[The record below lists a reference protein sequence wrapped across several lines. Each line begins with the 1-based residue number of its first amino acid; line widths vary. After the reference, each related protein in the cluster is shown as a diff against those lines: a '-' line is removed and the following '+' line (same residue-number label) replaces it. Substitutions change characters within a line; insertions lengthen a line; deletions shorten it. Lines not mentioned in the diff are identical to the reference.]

1 MELRPEDIGA
11 HLARGLAPLYVIWGE
26 EPLAMLEAEDA
37 IRAAALKSGH
47 ERTVFTVQGKFD
59 WSVIFGHA
67 DNFSLFAQK
76 KLVEIRIPS
85 GKPGID
91 GGAALARYADSLPSD
106 SVSIVSLPGLEWKQ
120 TKSKWFET
128 LSLRGTI
135 IQSRDVAL
143 EQMPAWIG
151 RRLAAND
158 QQASRD
164 ALEFLAARLE
174 GNLLAARQEID
185 KLSLLLPPGK
195 LSLEDV
201 EQAVTDVSRF
211 EVADIQDAML
221 AGDAGRCA
229 RILDSLKQEGEAVP
243 RIMWQVGATLRLL
256 YKLKSAMR
264 QGQPLSAAL
273 KANRIWDKR
282 QGQVTAA
289 LKRVTD
295 ARLEDALSEAARI
308 DRQAKGLEGGDPWDD
323 MLRLCL
329 NLGARIQGTGVRD
342 AEARGRAH

>member
-1 MELRPEDIGA
+1 MELRPEDLGA
-11 HLARGLAPLYVIWGE
+11 HLARGLSPLYLIWGE

-37 IRAAALKSGH
+37 IRAAALKAGH

-76 KLVEIRIPS
+76 QLVEIRIPS

-91 GGAALARYADSLPSD
+91 GSAALSRYAGSLPAD
-106 SVSIVSLPGLEWKQ
+106 TVSIVSLPGLEWKQ
-120 TKSKWFET
+120 TKSKWFEA
-128 LSLRGTI
+128 LSAKAAV
-135 IQSRDVAL
+135 IQSREVPL

-151 RRLAAND
+151 RRLAANN
-158 QQASRD
+158 QQASRE
-164 ALEFLAARLE
+164 ALDFLASRLE

-195 LSLEDV
+195 LGLDDV
-201 EQAVTDVSRF
+201 QQAVTDVSRF

-229 RILDSLKQEGEAVP
+229 RILHSLRQEGEAVP
-243 RIMWQVGATLRLL
+243 RLLWQIGATLRLL
-256 YKLKSAMR
+256 HKLKSAMK
-264 QGQPLSAAL
+264 QGQPLAAAF

-282 QGQVTAA
+282 QSLVQSA
-289 LKRVTD
+289 LKRVSD
-295 ARLEDALSEAARI
+295 ARLADALSDAARI

-329 NLGARIQGTGVRD
+329 NLGA
-342 AEARGRAH
+342 AKA

>member
-11 HLARGLAPLYVIWGE
+11 HLARGLAPLYVIWGD

-37 IRAAALKSGH
+37 IRATALGSGH

-59 WSVIFGHA
+59 WSVIFGQA

-76 KLVEIRIPS
+76 KLVEIRIAN
-85 GKPGID
+85 GKPGVD
-91 GGAALARYADSLPSD
+91 GSAALARYADKLPAD
-106 SVSIVSLPGLEWKQ
+106 TVSIISLPGLEWKQ
-120 TKSKWFET
+120 TKSKWFEA
-128 LSLRGTI
+128 LSAQGI
-135 IQSRDVAL
+135 VIQSRDVPL

-151 RRLAAND
+151 RRMAANN
-158 QQASRD
+158 QQASRE
-164 ALEFLAARLE
+164 ALEFLANRLE

-185 KLSLLLPPGK
+185 KLALLLPPGR

-211 EVADIQDAML
+211 DVADIQDAML
-221 AGDAGRCA
+221 AGDSARCA

-243 RIMWQVGATLRLL
+243 KIMWQIGATLRLL
-256 YKLKSAMR
+256 YKLKSALK
-264 QGQPLSAAL
+264 QGQPLAATL

-282 QGQVTAA
+282 QGLVQAA
-289 LKRVTD
+289 LKRVSDEKLAATLTD
-295 ARLEDALSEAARI
+295 AARI

-329 NLGARIQGTGVRD
+329 NLGAAKT
-342 AEARGRAH
+342 

>member
-1 MELRPEDIGA
+1 MELRPEDLGA
-11 HLARGLAPLYVIWGE
+11 HLARGLAPLYVIWGD

-37 IRAAALKSGH
+37 IRAAALKAGH

-91 GGAALARYADSLPSD
+91 GSAALSRYAGSLPAD
-106 SVSIVSLPGLEWKQ
+106 TVSVISLPGLEWKQ
-120 TKSKWFET
+120 TKSKWFEA
-128 LSLRGTI
+128 LSAKGTV
-135 IQSRDVAL
+135 IQSREVPL

-151 RRLAAND
+151 RRLAANN

-164 ALEFLAARLE
+164 ALEFLASRLE

-195 LSLEDV
+195 LSLQDV

-229 RILDSLKQEGEAVP
+229 RILQSLKQEGEAVP
-243 RIMWQVGATLRLL
+243 KLMWQIGATLRLL
-256 YKLKSAMR
+256 YKLKSAIR
-264 QGQPLSAAL
+264 QGQPLAAAF
-273 KANRIWDKR
+273 KASRIWDKR
-282 QGQVTAA
+282 QSLVQAA
-289 LKRVTD
+289 LKRVSD
-295 ARLEDALSEAARI
+295 EKLEAALQVASKI
-308 DRQAKGLEGGDPWDD
+308 DRQAKGLDGGDPWDE

-329 NLGARIQGTGVRD
+329 NLR
-342 AEARGRAH
+342 

>member
-1 MELRPEDIGA
+1 MELRPEDVAA

-37 IRAAALKSGH
+37 IRAAAIKAGH

-76 KLVEIRIPS
+76 KLVEIRVPG
-85 GKPGID
+85 GKPGVD
-91 GGAALARYADSLPSD
+91 GSAALARYGASLPAD
-106 SVSIVSLPGLEWKQ
+106 TVSLISLPGLEWKQ
-120 TKSKWFET
+120 TKSKWFEA
-128 LSLRGTI
+128 LAAQGTV
-135 IQSRDVAL
+135 IQSRDVPL

-151 RRLAAND
+151 RRLAANK
-158 QQASRD
+158 QQASRE
-164 ALEFLAARLE
+164 ALEFLAGRLE

-195 LSLEDV
+195 LGLEDV

-229 RILDSLKQEGEAVP
+229 RILDSLRQEGEAVP
-243 RIMWQVGATLRLL
+243 KIMWQVGATLRLL
-256 YKLKSAMR
+256 YKLKSALR
-264 QGQPLSAAL
+264 QGQPLSAAF
-273 KANRIWDKR
+273 KANRIWDRR
-282 QGQVTAA
+282 QSLVQAA
-289 LKRVTD
+289 LKRVSD
-295 ARLEDALSEAARI
+295 EKLEAALQTASKI
-308 DRQAKGLEGGDPWDD
+308 DRQAKGLDGGDPWDE
-323 MLRLCL
+323 MLRLSM
-329 NLGARIQGTGVRD
+329 NLSVK
-342 AEARGRAH
+342 

>member
-1 MELRPEDIGA
+1 MELRPEDLGA
-11 HLARGLAPLYVIWGE
+11 HLARGLAPLYVIWGD

-37 IRAAALKSGH
+37 VRAAALKTGH

-67 DNFSLFAQK
+67 DNFSLFSRK

-85 GKPGID
+85 GKPGVD
-91 GGAALARYADSLPSD
+91 GSAALARYANSLPAD
-106 SVSIVSLPGLEWKQ
+106 TLSIVSLPGLEWKQ
-120 TKSKWFET
+120 TKSKWFEA
-128 LSLRGTI
+128 LSARGTV
-135 IQSRDVAL
+135 IQSRDVPL

-151 RRLAAND
+151 RRLAANN
-158 QQASRD
+158 QQASRE
-164 ALEFLAARLE
+164 ALEFLANRLE
-174 GNLLAARQEID
+174 GNLLAAKQEID

-229 RILDSLKQEGEAVP
+229 RILDSLRQEGEAVP
-243 RIMWQVGATLRLL
+243 RVMWQVGATLRLL
-256 YKLKSAMR
+256 YKLKSALR
-264 QGQPLSAAL
+264 QGQPPAAAF
-273 KANRIWDKR
+273 KANRIRDKR
-282 QGQVTAA
+282 QSLVQAA
-289 LKRVTD
+289 LKRVSD
-295 ARLEDALSEAARI
+295 EKLEAALQTASKI
-308 DRQAKGLEGGDPWDD
+308 DRQAKGLDGGDPWDE

-329 NLGARIQGTGVRD
+329 NLR
-342 AEARGRAH
+342 

>member
-1 MELRPEDIGA
+1 MELRPEDLAA
-11 HLARGLAPLYVIWGE
+11 HLARGPARLYVIWGE
-26 EPLAMLEAEDA
+26 EPLGMLEAEDA
-37 IRAAALKSGH
+37 IRAAALKAGH

-67 DNFSLFAQK
+67 DNLSLFAQK

-91 GGAALARYADSLPSD
+91 GASALVRYADRLPAD
-106 SVSIVSLPGLEWKQ
+106 TVSIISLPGLEWKQ
-120 TKSKWFET
+120 TKSKWFEA
-128 LSLRGTI
+128 LAAQGAV
-135 IQSRDVAL
+135 IQSRDVPL

-151 RRLAAND
+151 RRLAQNN
-158 QQASRD
+158 QQAARD
-164 ALEFLAARLE
+164 ALDFLANRLE

-195 LSLEDV
+195 LSLQDV

-211 EVADIQDAML
+211 EPADLQDAML

-229 RILDSLKQEGEAVP
+229 RILGSLRQEGEAVP
-243 RIMWQVGATLRLL
+243 RVLWQIGATLRLL
-256 YKLKSAMR
+256 YKLKSAIR
-264 QGQPLSAAL
+264 RGQPLAAVM

-282 QGQVTAA
+282 QALVQSAMKRVRDAELEAA
-289 LKRVTD
+289 L
-295 ARLEDALSEAARI
+295 AGAAQI

-323 MLRLCL
+323 MLRLTL
-329 NLGARIQGTGVRD
+329 NLSLK
-342 AEARGRAH
+342 H

>member
-37 IRAAALKSGH
+37 IRASALKAGY

-59 WSVIFGHA
+59 WSVIFDHA

-76 KLVEIRIPS
+76 RLVEIRIPS

-91 GGAALARYADSLPSD
+91 GSAALARYAGNLPAD
-106 SVSIVSLPGLEWKQ
+106 TVSVISLPGLEWKQ

-128 LSLRGTI
+128 LSAQGTA
-135 IQSRDVAL
+135 IQSRDVPL
-143 EQMPAWIG
+143 DHMPAWIG
-151 RRLAAND
+151 RRLAANN
-158 QQASRD
+158 QQASRE
-164 ALEFLAARLE
+164 ALEFLANRLE

-195 LSLEDV
+195 LSLQDV

-229 RILDSLKQEGEAVP
+229 RILASLKQEGEAVP
-243 RIMWQVGATLRLL
+243 KLMWQVSATLRLL
-256 YKLKSAMR
+256 YKLKSALK
-264 QGQPLSAAL
+264 QGQPLAAAF

-282 QGQVTAA
+282 QSLVQAA
-289 LKRVTD
+289 LKRISD
-295 ARLEDALSEAARI
+295 EKLEAALQLASKI
-308 DRQAKGLEGGDPWDD
+308 DRQAKGLDGGDPWDE

-329 NLGARIQGTGVRD
+329 DLGVKT
-342 AEARGRAH
+342 